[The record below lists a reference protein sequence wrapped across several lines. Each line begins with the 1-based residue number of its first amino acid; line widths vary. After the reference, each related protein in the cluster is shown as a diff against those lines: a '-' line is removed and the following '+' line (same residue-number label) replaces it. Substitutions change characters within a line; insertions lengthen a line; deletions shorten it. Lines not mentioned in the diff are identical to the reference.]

1 MVTFTTTTVRAQK
14 SEASPAPPLAQ
25 QVLAPFSTAGPQ
37 TLPPR
42 GGGQKSPAS
51 SDAAYPREILFR
63 TYPRLAT
70 NTCSKPGYRGR
81 KAAPVSRAPTHPYLA
96 THSPVPKPTMALV
109 IRSDPAREPN
119 S

>member
-42 GGGQKSPAS
+42 GGGAEVPRQLGRSLPKGNTVPDIPALG
-51 SDAAYPREILFR
+51 D
-63 TYPRLAT
+63 
-70 NTCSKPGYRGR
+70 
-81 KAAPVSRAPTHPYLA
+81 
-96 THSPVPKPTMALV
+96 
-109 IRSDPAREPN
+109 
-119 S
+119 